1 MKKFMQVLLAIAIVC
16 SSVTLGVY
24 ADDAVGKIDSGV
36 LDFNDVTDANG
47 ILDLLNSIGYKNGG
61 WFNNANAEG
70 KDSKISVVDTDAEFG
85 KSIEIKNA
93 GYAGLS
99 VAQRGGAGTGREN
112 LAVEFSVKKSDTG
125 TTLGCGLADSIY
137 PLTFKNDGYINLC
150 GNNIIEYKTN
160 TWYDIKLDFN
170 IEKAYT
176 KLTLRE
182 HNGGAWKTYDKF
194 GFVNYWSGN
203 ADNMAAFTCIELGYL
218 GGGEETAYIDNI
230 RYFTKDAEN
239 ITLALSD
246 DFSQVPE
253 IVSDS
258 AVTDPAHQWAISG
271 RTNSVKVGQINGK
284 QALIID
290 APAGYTTIGKMI
302 GQLNLPDDTTS
313 IVKFGLGRADQNA
326 KLICYTDALKGS
338 ATTALLTFRND
349 APGLEKPDYYNLTL
363 GDIHNFEFVYNKQK
377 GIARLL
383 TPANGWYY
391 GDNISGAMLDQ
402 SFDFQIVAN
411 SPTTVYLSDFRF
423 ELIDTNKC
431 EVKDIKLES
440 GYDKNAAALD
450 DKVIF
455 EFNQPIIDTQKA
467 ACRECRLYENGTEVT
482 ATNDKGETISG
493 ARIILNQTEPNKIT
507 VAPQVVLKPNTEYR
521 IEMPTLQGGYDEGTT
536 SVSYS
541 FNTTDSS
548 FEFGQPTI
556 DADGTV
562 KVSGKSAY
570 INEANGKGAVII
582 AAAYDNA
589 GRMVE
594 LKYKEIKATKE
605 ETFEFKPEFTAE
617 HSSVK
622 AFVWSSLQGV
632 MPYSK
637 SSAK

>member
-1 MKKFMQVLLAIAIVC
+1 MKKLLQIILAVAIVC
-16 SSVTLGVY
+16 SSLPIGVF
-24 ADDAVGKIDSGV
+24 ADDAVDKIDSGV
-36 LDFNDVTDANG
+36 LTFDDVTDADG
-47 ILDLLNSIGYKNGG
+47 ILNLLNSVGYKSGG

-70 KDSKISVVDTDAEFG
+70 KDSKISAVDTDAEFG

-182 HNGGAWKTYDKF
+182 HSGGAWKTYDKF
-194 GFVNYWSGN
+194 GFANYWNSSA
-203 ADNMAAFTCIELGYL
+203 ADLSAFTFIELGYL
-218 GGGEETAYIDNI
+218 GTGVETAYIDNI
-230 RYFTKDAEN
+230 RYYTKDAEN

-246 DFSQVPE
+246 DFSQVPD
-253 IVSDS
+253 IVDLNSGGQ
-258 AVTDPAHQWAISG
+258 VTDPSNQWAISG
-271 RTNSVKVGQINGK
+271 KPNSVKVGEINGK

-326 KLICYTDALKGS
+326 KLICYMDALKGS
-338 ATTALLTFRND
+338 ATKALLTFRND

-377 GIARLL
+377 GLARLL

-391 GDNISGAMLDQ
+391 GDSDKIAGATLDQ

-411 SPTTVYLSDFRF
+411 SPTTIYLSDFRY
-423 ELIDTNKC
+423 EVIDSNKC

-440 GYDKNAAALD
+440 GYDKNAAAFD

-455 EFNQPIIDTQKA
+455 EFNQPIIDTQSA
-467 ACRECRLYENGTEVT
+467 ACRECHLYKGDTEVT
-482 ATNDKGETISG
+482 ATNSDGNRIPG
-493 ARIILNQTEPNKIT
+493 ATVVFNQTEPNKVT
-507 VAPQVVLKPNTEYR
+507 VVPQAALEPGTEYK
-521 IEMPTLQGGYDEGTT
+521 IVMPTLQGGYDESTT
-536 SVSYS
+536 SASYTFTTAADEFS
-541 FNTTDSS
+541 FAKPLIASD
-548 FEFGQPTI
+548 GTI
-556 DADGTV
+556 TLDAKAYVNQEKPAVLIAVAYDADG
-562 KVSGKSAY
+562 
-570 INEANGKGAVII
+570 NC
-582 AAAYDNA
+582 
-589 GRMVE
+589 VE
-594 LKYKEIKATKE
+594 VQYTD
-605 ETFEFKPEFTAE
+605 
-617 HSSVK
+617 V
-622 AFVWSSLQGV
+622 V
-632 MPYSK
+632 
-637 SSAK
+637 AKKNQ